1 MENNFGLVGKKL
13 GHSFSKK
20 YFEQKFKEEGLND
33 HKFNLYE
40 MEELSK
46 VKSIIREEHLKGLSI
61 TIPYKLE
68 IMNYCDYLSEDVKEI
83 GAVNCINIEK
93 DGSLA
98 GHNTDWLGFRESLQ
112 IEKLNLNKKALVCGT
127 GGASRAI
134 VYALKTLGIEIIQ
147 ASTSGRQGLLAYEDI
162 DSATINSVQLIINCT
177 HLGTFPLVHDCIRL
191 PYEYINESHY
201 CYDLVY
207 NPEVTLFL
215 KKSNQQRAF
224 TQNGYSMLVHQAEA
238 AWEIW
243 NKE

>member
-68 IMNYCDYLSEDVKEI
+68 IMKYCDYLSEDVKEI

-112 IEKLNLNKKALVCGT
+112 IEKLNLNKKALVCG
-127 GGASRAI
+127 
-134 VYALKTLGIEIIQ
+134 
-147 ASTSGRQGLLAYEDI
+147 
-162 DSATINSVQLIINCT
+162 
-177 HLGTFPLVHDCIRL
+177 
-191 PYEYINESHY
+191 
-201 CYDLVY
+201 
-207 NPEVTLFL
+207 
-215 KKSNQQRAF
+215 
-224 TQNGYSMLVHQAEA
+224 
-238 AWEIW
+238 
-243 NKE
+243 

>member
-40 MEELSK
+40 MKELSGL
-46 VKSIIREEHLKGLSI
+46 KSLIKLEHLKGLSI

-68 IMNYCDYLSEDVKEI
+68 IMKYCDYLSEDVKEI
-83 GAVNCINIEK
+83 GAVNCISIDK
-93 DGSLA
+93 DRRLI